1 MSETLDPNEPID
13 PNDPEKGL
21 DKFVDRNNKRRKA
34 EYEENKYRN
43 RELKRRREQEQGKQL
58 EIPGIFEAGSTFRT
72 LAGLGVEIGGNFFLD
87 ALSAIPG
94 SQQVGSAGLNYLQ
107 QIIRGGPISKG
118 EIAAA
123 ALASQIPFLQQA
135 RSIKQGGKVIRQ
147 AKKLSK
153 GGKFVRGVARGT
165 VAGGIDSTV
174 RPIIDEKRA
183 PTIGEFGT
191 GVTAGGLFG
200 GMFDL
205 APAFTQGGVKK
216 VGQEL
221 SEISQDGQ
229 KFLNDIGDTIKR
241 GDYLPGPLKVAIRGD
256 LIGAVADGTGTSSSI
271 RRVPNLFDP
280 NNPVIAPYIGHLTN
294 KFKKQPWEDY
304 LTMPTTRES
313 ADRLL
318 TQVTGFPTKLDAPQP
333 KGFVYR
339 LLKSRGKTGKLTGN
353 QPLLAAKQD
362 IDLTSREFNFNTP
375 AQAQKSADSFRRKI
389 IRMMQI
395 DRIRGED
402 AGTLAGFNRGS
413 SKITTAAGGIK
424 DVGDTYYDYLTG
436 FFNRYIR
443 RGTVDNF
450 DQAIKIKIPKVRGK
464 QILPGVETDI
474 VKGDSSL
481 IRELRLFTIN
491 PDVYKSG
498 AFSTQNPTY
507 QSKLK
512 TLMRKYTTVN
522 VTQPNPSM
530 TYNKRRDIFE
540 YKFDAHHINQIA
552 EGWPLFRGLPKEEI
566 PLMRKLIEEFGLE
579 VGNAEEN
586 MLLLLN
592 KFHDDYHD
600 IYWPRA
606 YAKLK
611 AHPDGWDI
619 DKIREI
625 QTASGRMSY
634 VERYVQ
640 AINESREEVLAS
652 VRRNLDELAAQKN
665 KLRADLTEAE
675 IDQIDI
681 DFENLAQQEAPAKI
695 YAQMKEDIGIN
706 DVSRWTNY
714 DR

>member
-1 MSETLDPNEPID
+1 MSEQLELDID
-13 PNDPEKGL
+13 DTEEEQTEEGL
-21 DKFVDRNNKRRKA
+21 DKVIQEQEKRRQKD
-34 EYEENKYRN
+34 YEENKYRN
-43 RELKRRREQEQGKQL
+43 RELQRRQQERDNQQL
-58 EIPGIFEAGSTFRT
+58 EIPDMFKAGSTART
-72 LAGLGVEIGGNFFLD
+72 LTGLGVEIGGNFFLD
-87 ALSAIPG
+87 AFSFVPG
-94 SQQVGSAGLNYLQ
+94 SQQAGSAALNYLQ
-107 QIIRGGPISKG
+107 QVIRGGPISKG
-118 EIAAA
+118 EILAAA
-123 ALASQIPFLQQA
+123 AASQIPFLQQA
-135 RSIKQGGKVIRQ
+135 KTIRKGGKLIRK
-147 AKKLSK
+147 AKNLSR
-153 GGKFVRGVARGT
+153 GGKFVRSVARGST
-165 VAGGIDSTV
+165 GGAIDSTV
-174 RPIIDEKRA
+174 RPIVDEKRA
-183 PTIGEFGT
+183 PTVGEFGT
-191 GVTAGGLFG
+191 GVVSGGLFG

-205 APAFTQGGVKK
+205 APAFTKGGARK
-216 VGQEL
+216 VGQEIG
-221 SEISQDGQ
+221 EITKDGQ
-229 KFLNDIGDTIKR
+229 KFLDDLGNTVKR

-256 LIGAVADGTGTSSSI
+256 LIGAVADGTGTSSAT
-271 RRVPNLFDP
+271 RRINNPNDP
-280 NNPVIAPYIGHLTN
+280 NNPIVAPYTGHLTN
-294 KFKKQPWEDY
+294 RFAKQPWEDY
-304 LTMPTTRES
+304 VTGASNQQS

-339 LLKSRGKTGKLTGN
+339 LLKSKGKTGKLTGN
-353 QPLLAAKQD
+353 QPLVTAKQD
-362 IDLTSREFNFNTP
+362 IDLTTKEFNFNTP

-402 AGTLAGFNRGS
+402 AGTLTGFNKGS

-424 DVGDTYYDYLTG
+424 DVGNTYYDYLTG

-450 DQAIKIKIPKVRGK
+450 DEAIKIKIPKVKGK
-464 QILPGVETDI
+464 QILPGIQTDI
-474 VKGDSSL
+474 VKGDASL

-512 TLMRKYTTVN
+512 TLMRKYSTAN
-522 VTQPNPSM
+522 VTQPNASM

-566 PLMRKLIEEFGLE
+566 PLMRRLIEEFGLE
-579 VGNAEEN
+579 VGNAEGN

-592 KFHDDYHD
+592 KFHQDYHD
-600 IYWPRA
+600 IYWPKA

-625 QTASGRMSY
+625 QTASGRISY
-634 VERYVQ
+634 VERYVK

-652 VRRNLDELAAQKN
+652 VRKNLDDLAAQKN

-681 DFENLAQQEAPAKI
+681 DFENLGDDVPPEI
-695 YAQMKEDIGIN
+695 LAQMAEDIGIN

>member
-1 MSETLDPNEPID
+1 MNEEELDENEPID

-21 DKFVDRNNKRRKA
+21 DKFVKRNEERRQK

-43 RELKRRREQEQGKQL
+43 RELQRRQEDGEQL
-58 EIPGIFEAGSTFRT
+58 EIPDMFKAGSTART
-72 LAGLGVEIGGNFFLD
+72 LTGLGVEIGGNFLLD
-87 ALSAIPG
+87 AFSFVPG
-94 SQQVGSAGLNYLQ
+94 SQQAGSAALNYLQ
-107 QIIRGGPISKG
+107 QVIRGGPISKG
-118 EIAAA
+118 EILAAA
-123 ALASQIPFLQQA
+123 AASQIPFLQQA
-135 RSIKQGGKVIRQ
+135 KAATR
-147 AKKLSK
+147 
-153 GGKFVRGVARGT
+153 GGKFLRGVAKGST
-165 VAGGIDSTV
+165 AGAIDSSV

-183 PTIGEFGT
+183 PTVGEFAT
-191 GVTAGGLFG
+191 GVTAGGAFG

-205 APAFTQGGVKK
+205 APAFTKGGARK

-221 SEISQDGQ
+221 GEITKDGQ
-229 KFLNDIGDTIKR
+229 KFLGDLTNA
-241 GDYLPGPLKVAIRGD
+241 LTPGPVRVMRGD

-271 RRVPNLFDP
+271 RRITNNPNDP
-280 NNPVIAPYIGHLTN
+280 NNPVVAPYIGHLTN
-294 KFKKQPWEDY
+294 KFAKQPWEDY
-304 LTMPTTRES
+304 LTMPTTRQS

-339 LLKSRGKTGKLTGN
+339 LLKSKGKTGKLTGN

-362 IDLTSREFNFNTP
+362 IDLTSREFKFNTP

-402 AGTLAGFNRGS
+402 AGTLAGFNKGS

-450 DQAIKIKIPKVRGK
+450 DEAIKIKIPKVKGK
-464 QILPGVETDI
+464 QILPGIETDI
-474 VKGDSSL
+474 VKGDASL

-512 TLMRKYTTVN
+512 TLIRKYSTAN
-522 VTQPNPSM
+522 ITQPNASM
-530 TYNKRRDIFE
+530 TYNKRKDIFE

-579 VGNAEEN
+579 VGNAEGN
-586 MLLLLN
+586 RLILLN
-592 KFHDDYHD
+592 KFHQDYHD
-600 IYWPRA
+600 IYWPKA

-634 VERYVQ
+634 AERYVK

-652 VRRNLDELAAQKN
+652 VQKNLDELAAQKN
-665 KLRADLTEAE
+665 KLVADLTEAE

-681 DFENLAQQEAPAKI
+681 DFENLGDDVPPEI
-695 YAQMKEDIGIN
+695 LAQMKEDIGIN